1 MDDALWCGVAGG
13 IYRRG
18 TAGMG
23 GRQSEKGRR
32 PRRIGEMRRGLM
44 SMLSREQ
51 STEHV

>member
-32 PRRIGEMRRGLM
+32 LRRIGEKGIHVAG
-44 SMLSREQ
+44 
-51 STEHV
+51 TEHV